1 MATAAPQPHIF
12 GLPDRDGMGMGMGI
26 YQGQA
31 TPVSSQ
37 STKLLDPKNM
47 KSLMLRNFEACSRLP
62 RRDQAPP
69 VPGSE
74 HVAPRVDGR
83 RSAPSVLTNSAEN
96 DRHEPDEVQR
106 LLALDINELLRHTS
120 KVQRERHHHR
130 LSSYYSFVSIC
141 ERVGA
146 APLLVMLCVL
156 LEQPVRKVQTLE
168 QPPRKML
175 LLGEKESRGGA
186 DRDSR
191 S

>member
-83 RSAPSVLTNSAEN
+83 RSAPSVLTNE
-96 DRHEPDEVQR
+96 
-106 LLALDINELLRHTS
+106 
-120 KVQRERHHHR
+120 
-130 LSSYYSFVSIC
+130 
-141 ERVGA
+141 
-146 APLLVMLCVL
+146 
-156 LEQPVRKVQTLE
+156 
-168 QPPRKML
+168 
-175 LLGEKESRGGA
+175 
-186 DRDSR
+186 
-191 S
+191 